1 MIYRD
6 IIWLH
11 TKTDSFY
18 EINEKV
24 SKVLRESGI
33 RDGLCNV
40 FVKGTTAG
48 LLINENDR
56 MLIEDFRKLL
66 EMIAPRNHL
75 YQHPENAQSHLRAAM
90 LGNNIT
96 IPVAEGGLMIGTWQN
111 IMLFEFDVVDRERE
125 VVVTVY
131 GQ

>member
-1 MIYRD
+1 VIYRD

-11 TKTDSFY
+11 TKTDDFY
-18 EINEKV
+18 EISEKV
-24 SKVLRESGI
+24 GKIIRESGV

-66 EMIAPRNHL
+66 ELMAPDKHL

-90 LGNNIT
+90 IGNNIT
-96 IPVAEGGLMIGTWQN
+96 IPIAESALMIGTWQN
-111 IMLFEFDVVDRERE
+111 IILFEFDVVDRERE